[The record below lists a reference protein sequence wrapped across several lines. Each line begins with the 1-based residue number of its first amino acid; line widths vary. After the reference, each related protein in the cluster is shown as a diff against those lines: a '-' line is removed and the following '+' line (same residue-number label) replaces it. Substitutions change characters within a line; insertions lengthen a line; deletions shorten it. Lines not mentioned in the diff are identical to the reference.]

1 MLGMQTNA
9 ALVNNEN
16 KALTKARATCH
27 LFYISA
33 LEQRVLQTKAY
44 LGHAT
49 MLAASFFLVLG

>member
-1 MLGMQTNA
+1 MQTNT

-16 KALTKARATCH
+16 KASTKARATCH

-49 MLAASFFLVLG
+49 MLAACFFLVLG